1 MIHFKNMCIF
11 EYPCPSTLVGTP
23 IGTIWGKFRN
33 TEMVTDFGK
42 MLLKNIRI
50 NFKPEH
56 IQKIESVTDLRTSF

>member
-33 TEMVTDFGK
+33 TEMVTDFGNT
-42 MLLKNIRI
+42 LN
-50 NFKPEH
+50 
-56 IQKIESVTDLRTSF
+56 